1 MKAELLK
8 RGAICLVD
16 WSPGRGSEQEG
27 VRPALIVQVDAANQ
41 NPKYP
46 NVIVVTI
53 STKGRPVPFHIP
65 VSPSPL
71 NGFHQVSYI
80 KCEQILTISK
90 ERLQQYCGQLEKELM
105 KKVDAALKGVLGIQ

>member
-41 NPKYP
+41 NPKYS

-65 VSPSPL
+65 VSPFPL
-71 NGFHQVSYI
+71 NGFLFL
-80 KCEQILTISK
+80 ILSRSQGTVFHHFLLPKSPLVV
-90 ERLQQYCGQLEKELM
+90 RSRRFNHYLEE
-105 KKVDAALKGVLGIQ
+105 